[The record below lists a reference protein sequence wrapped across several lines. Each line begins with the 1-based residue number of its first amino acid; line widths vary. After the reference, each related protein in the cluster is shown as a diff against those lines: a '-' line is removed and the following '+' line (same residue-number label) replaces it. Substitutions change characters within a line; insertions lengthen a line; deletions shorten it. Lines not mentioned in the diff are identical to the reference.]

1 VLKSVTQIAEV
12 EELMVAIGTVV
23 GGKFLV
29 IDRQ

>member
-1 VLKSVTQIAEV
+1 VLKSVPQIAEV

-29 IDRQ
+29 IDPQ